1 MPIMNKLL
9 SAYIQLA
16 FAATTLLL
24 IYAAAG
30 YAFSNV
36 PIRYVSALGTL
47 WIVNIF
53 ILGMLE
59 ESC

>member
-1 MPIMNKLL
+1 MNKLL

-16 FAATTLLL
+16 FAAITLLP

-30 YAFSNV
+30 YAFNNV
-36 PIRYVSALGTL
+36 PIKYVIVFGIL
-47 WIVNIF
+47 WQIQMF
-53 ILGMLE
+53 ILILWE